1 MRCFAYAA
9 AAFLLAL
16 PASGQEVPPRI
27 LEMFPPGQDACY
39 GAKLSG
45 SGLKSGQTLSEF
57 YLYRSYEPNPALEEI
72 AMTREEATA
81 WFAKP
86 GSGHWLDV
94 IARFSDKPFTYS
106 QSVSCWAGE
115 GKSGVRCGADCD
127 GGSFSFAARD
137 DGITLGV
144 DKAGGGLSLNQSC
157 GEPDDESGGR
167 WMTPQEAGETIALA
181 PQPAAT
187 CIAEDRAARPAFAAD
202 PVPLR
207 ERIAASNWRCLRRSY
222 DKAHL
227 ARHPKQKVTAI
238 AVAIR
243 ASARLEAPGEDYPST
258 VLDVALS
265 FRLRDGSVK
274 TKDAECRASQYE
286 FLCEG
291 FRLRRRDGASAW
303 LAAGDYTDP
312 ENPPAMLETVLG
324 SDDRLFRLDA
334 GTEARCRAE

>member
-16 PASGQEVPPRI
+16 PASGQEVPAQVH
-27 LEMFPPGQDACY
+27 EMFPAGQDACY

-45 SGLKSGQTLSEF
+45 AALKPGQTLGEF
-57 YLYRSYEPNPALEEI
+57 YLYRIYEPNPELEEI
-72 AMTREEATA
+72 AMTREEAIA

-94 IARFSDKPFTYS
+94 IARFNDKPFTYS
-106 QSVSCWAGE
+106 QSVSCWAGDD
-115 GKSGVRCGADCD
+115 KSRLRCGVDCD
-127 GGSFSFAARD
+127 GGSFSFERRR
-137 DGITLGV
+137 DGITLGF
-144 DKAGGGLSLNQSC
+144 DEDGGGLSLNQSC

-167 WMTPQEAGETIALA
+167 WMTAKEAGSTIALT
-181 PQPAAT
+181 PQPAAA

-207 ERIAASNWRCLRRSY
+207 ERIAASGWRCLKRSY

-227 ARHPKQKVTAI
+227 TKHPKQKVTAI
-238 AVAIR
+238 AVAIK
-243 ASARLEAPGEDYPST
+243 APAKLETPEADFPST
-258 VLDVALS
+258 LLDVALS

-274 TKDAECRASQYE
+274 TKDVECRASQYE
-286 FLCEG
+286 FFCES

-303 LAAGDYTDP
+303 LVAGEYTDP
-312 ENPPAMLETVLG
+312 ENPPAMLETTLG
-324 SDDRLFRLDA
+324 SDDRLFRLEA
-334 GTEARCRAE
+334 GTQANCRVN